1 MEDISPAAAG
11 CIKRATGDD
20 VISAERKHKDVKDIF
35 VRFKFVFGTN
45 GGFCTSRYDPGWA
58 NRLFVLPFI
67 HELSDE
73 EIDMRIPEK
82 LEAEKDA
89 IVTKLLRLMRETLMP
104 DGSIKL
110 YESPASKAL
119 KFKWTM
125 QNNYFEDFFRQMV
138 ELTGN
143 DLDNY
148 SSAEVYDAYSRFFI
162 CRSRQDKGYGDRH
175 KLTKT
180 EVISNLKKCGGGLIE
195 KKRMNQSR
203 KEHFKNAHNR
213 ICGFLLKSPD
223 IFDNI
228 DK

>member
-1 MEDISPAAAG
+1 M
-11 CIKRATGDD
+11 TGD
-20 VISAERKHKDVKDIF
+20 
-35 VRFKFVFGTN
+35 
-45 GGFCTSRYDPGWA
+45 
-58 NRLFVLPFI
+58 
-67 HELSDE
+67 
-73 EIDMRIPEK
+73 
-82 LEAEKDA
+82 
-89 IVTKLLRLMRETLMP
+89 
-104 DGSIKL
+104 
-110 YESPASKAL
+110 
-119 KFKWTM
+119 
-125 QNNYFEDFFRQMV
+125 
-138 ELTGN
+138 

-162 CRSRQDKGYGDRH
+162 CRSRQDKDYGNRH

-223 IFDNI
+223 IFDNA

>member
-1 MEDISPAAAG
+1 M
-11 CIKRATGDD
+11 
-20 VISAERKHKDVKDIF
+20 
-35 VRFKFVFGTN
+35 
-45 GGFCTSRYDPGWA
+45 

-125 QNNYFEDFFRQMV
+125 QNNDFEDFFRQMV
-138 ELTGN
+138 ELTGD
-143 DLDNY
+143 DLVSCFYCYAGNRN
-148 SSAEVYDAYSRFFI
+148 E
-162 CRSRQDKGYGDRH
+162 
-175 KLTKT
+175 
-180 EVISNLKKCGGGLIE
+180 GG
-195 KKRMNQSR
+195 RTHR
-203 KEHFKNAHNR
+203 AAVV
-213 ICGFLLKSPD
+213 
-223 IFDNI
+223 
-228 DK
+228 